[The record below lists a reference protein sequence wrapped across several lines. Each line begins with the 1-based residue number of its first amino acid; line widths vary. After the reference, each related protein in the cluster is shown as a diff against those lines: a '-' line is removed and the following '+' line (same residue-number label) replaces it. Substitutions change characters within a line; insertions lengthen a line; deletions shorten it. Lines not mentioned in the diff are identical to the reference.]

1 MHICAAAA
9 IAIGPRAA
17 LYPRRLTGATSL
29 EQKQPQGGTAEGS
42 ERGQAGDDAENG
54 HSQGKK
60 GLWALAL
67 GAVGVVYGDIGTSPL
82 YALREALRAVAHDR
96 PPTEVEV
103 IGILSIILWSLTL
116 IVTVKYIGFV
126 LKADNKGEGGT
137 LTIMTLARE
146 AVAGKYKI
154 YVLAAGIVGASLFFG
169 DALITPAIS
178 VLSAVEGLKVV
189 SPAFDSLV
197 VPLTLVILV
206 ALFSIQGYGTEK
218 VASVFGPLTALW
230 FIVLGITG
238 AVHIFD
244 HPHILAAINPLRAV
258 FFLVDHPGVA
268 FAVMGA
274 AFLAVTG
281 AEALYVDLGHF
292 GRAPIRLAWFILVFP
307 CLVINYFG
315 QGAFVIASNRVIEQ
329 PLFEMVPGWATLPL
343 VILATLATIIA
354 SQAVISGAYSLTRQA
369 VQLQLLPRFEV
380 RHTSEQQ
387 SGQIFLP
394 RVNTLLLLG
403 VLLLVVTFQTSES
416 LASAYGISVTGE
428 MLVTSILLFVV
439 ARKMWKHPLWLAILI
454 VVPIALLE
462 LVFLSANVAKVMDGG
477 FVSILVAA
485 MMIIIM
491 WTWVRGSALLAQKTR
506 KSEVPLTLLATQLE
520 KKPPHRV
527 PGSAVFLTSDVES
540 APTALLHSLKHYKV
554 LHEQNVI
561 LSVKTMPTPR
571 VLPEN
576 RVAIEPIND
585 LFSVVIVRYGYMEEP
600 NLPKALGIA
609 RKLGWKYDIM
619 STSFFLS
626 RRSLKASV
634 NSGMPLWQDKLFI
647 RLARSAADATEYFRI
662 PTGRVVEIGTQV
674 VV

>member
-1 MHICAAAA
+1 M
-9 IAIGPRAA
+9 
-17 LYPRRLTGATSL
+17 

>member
-1 MHICAAAA
+1 
-9 IAIGPRAA
+9 
-17 LYPRRLTGATSL
+17 L
-29 EQKQPQGGTAEGS
+29 EQKQPQGGMAEGG
-42 ERGQAGDDAENG
+42 ERGPAGDEAENG
-54 HSQGKK
+54 HSHTNK

-96 PPTEVEV
+96 PPTAVEV

-146 AVAGKYKI
+146 AVTGKYKI

-189 SPAFDSLV
+189 SPAFDTLV

-244 HPHILAAINPLRAV
+244 HPHILAAVNPLRAV
-258 FFLVDHPGVA
+258 FFLIDHPGVA

-403 VLLLVVTFQTSES
+403 VLLLVVTFQSSES

-439 ARKMWKHPLWLAILI
+439 ARKLWKRPLWMAILI

-477 FVSILVAA
+477 FVSILVAT

-634 NSGMPLWQDKLFI
+634 TSGMPLWQDKLFI

>member
-1 MHICAAAA
+1 LEDNQSNADAATIGVQANGGHINEA
-9 IAIGPRAA
+9 GHGHQDNKGMVA
-17 LYPRRLTGATSL
+17 LV
-29 EQKQPQGGTAEGS
+29 
-42 ERGQAGDDAENG
+42 
-54 HSQGKK
+54 
-60 GLWALAL
+60 L
-67 GAVGVVYGDIGTSPL
+67 GAIGVVYGDIGTSPL

-96 PPTEVEV
+96 APTDVEV
-103 IGILSIILWSLTL
+103 TGILSIILWSLTL

-126 LKADNKGEGGT
+126 LRADNKGEGGT

-146 AVAGKYKI
+146 AVTGKYKG
-154 YVLAAGIVGASLFFG
+154 LMLGLGIVGASLFFG

-189 SPAFDSLV
+189 SPGLDEAV
-197 VPLTLVILV
+197 VPLTLVILIG
-206 ALFSIQGYGTEK
+206 LFSIQGFGTGR
-218 VASVFGPLTALW
+218 VASVFGPLTAVW
-230 FIVLGITG
+230 FVSLGVTG
-238 AVHIFD
+238 AIHIFD
-244 HPHILAAINPLRAV
+244 HPHILAAVNPLMAV
-258 FFLVDHPGVA
+258 FFLFNHPAVA

-292 GRAPIRLAWFILVFP
+292 GRRPIRLAWFFLVFP

-315 QGAFVIASNRVIEQ
+315 QGAYVIASNKIIEQ
-329 PLFEMVPGWATLPL
+329 PLFEMVPTWATLPM

-354 SQAVISGAYSLTRQA
+354 SQAVISGAFSLTRQA
-369 VQLQLLPRFEV
+369 VQMQLLPRFEV

-403 VLLLVVTFQTSES
+403 VLLLVVSFGSSES

-439 ARKMWKHPLWLAILI
+439 ARKQWKKPVWMAVLI

-462 LVFLSANVAKVMDGG
+462 MVFLSANLAKFLEGG
-477 FVSILVAA
+477 FVSIMVAVA
-485 MMIIIM
+485 MIVIM
-491 WTWVRGSALLAQKTR
+491 WTWVRGSGLLAQKTR
-506 KSEVPLTLLATQLE
+506 KSEVPLGLLADQLA
-520 KKPPHRV
+520 KKPPHQV

-561 LSVKTMPTPR
+561 LSIKTMPTPR
-571 VLPEN
+571 VSPEN
-576 RVAIEPIND
+576 RVMIETIND
-585 LFSVVIVRYGYMEEP
+585 LFSVVTVRYGYMEEP

-634 NSGMPLWQDKLFI
+634 SSGMPLWQDKLFI
-647 RLARSAADATEYFRI
+647 SLARSASDATEYFRI

-674 VV
+674 IV

>member
-1 MHICAAAA
+1 MALDFAVQQAIYAAAYQEQFRWTP
-9 IAIGPRAA
+9 ISPSGGAA
-17 LYPRRLTGATSL
+17 ANGAD
-29 EQKQPQGGTAEGS
+29 PAGS
-42 ERGQAGDDAENG
+42 DENHAGQHAPDN
-54 HSQGKK
+54 K
-60 GLWALAL
+60 GVLALAL

-126 LKADNKGEGGT
+126 LRADNKGEGGT

-146 AVAGKYKI
+146 AVTSRYKP
-154 YVLAAGIVGASLFFG
+154 LMLGLGIVGASLFFG

-189 SPAFDSLV
+189 SPGLDKAV

-206 ALFSIQGYGTEK
+206 GLFAIQSFGTGK
-218 VASVFGPLTALW
+218 VAAVFGPLTAVW
-230 FIVLGITG
+230 FIALGVTG

-244 HPHILAAINPLRAV
+244 HPHILVAINPYMAV
-258 FFLVDHPGVA
+258 HFLATHPAVA

-292 GRAPIRLAWFILVFP
+292 GRKPIRMAWFVLVFP

-315 QGAFVIASNRVIEQ
+315 QGAFVIAGNRVIEQ
-329 PLFEMVPGWATLPL
+329 PLFEMVPGWATLPM

-354 SQAVISGAYSLTRQA
+354 SQAVISGAFSLTRQA

-403 VLLLVVTFQTSES
+403 VLLLVVSFGSSES
-416 LASAYGISVTGE
+416 LAAAYGISVTGE
-428 MLVTSILLFVV
+428 MLVTSVLLFVV
-439 ARKMWKHPLWLAILI
+439 ARRMWKRPVWLAILI

-462 LVFLSANVAKVMDGG
+462 VVFLSANLAKFFDGG
-477 FVSILVAA
+477 FVSILVAVG
-485 MMIIIM
+485 MIVIM

-506 KSEVPLTLLATQLE
+506 KSEVPLQLLADQLA

-571 VLPEN
+571 VPADN
-576 RVAIEPIND
+576 RVVIESINE
-585 LFSVVIVRYGYMEEP
+585 LFSVVTVKYGYMEEP

-634 NSGMPLWQDKLFI
+634 SSGMPLWQDKLFI
-647 RLARSAADATEYFRI
+647 RLARSASDATEYFRI

>member
-1 MHICAAAA
+1 M
-9 IAIGPRAA
+9 
-17 LYPRRLTGATSL
+17 
-29 EQKQPQGGTAEGS
+29 EEN
-42 ERGQAGDDAENG
+42 QAGVGEPGKGEAGNGRNGGNG
-54 HSQGKK
+54 HDAAHGAAGNK
-60 GLWALAL
+60 GLGALTL
-67 GAVGVVYGDIGTSPL
+67 GAIGVVYGDIGTSPL

-96 PPTEVEV
+96 APNAAEV
-103 IGILSIILWSLTL
+103 IGVLSIILWSLTL
-116 IVTVKYIGFV
+116 IVTVKYVGVV
-126 LKADNKGEGGT
+126 LRADNKGEGGT

-146 AVAGKYKI
+146 AVSGRYKG
-154 YVLAAGIVGASLFFG
+154 LMLGLGIVGAALFFG

-178 VLSAVEGLKVV
+178 VLSAAEGLKVV
-189 SPAFDSLV
+189 SPGLDALV
-197 VPLTLVILV
+197 VPLTLLILV
-206 ALFSIQGYGTEK
+206 GLFSIQGFGTGK
-218 VASVFGPLTALW
+218 VAAVFGPLTAVW
-230 FIVLGITG
+230 FVCLGITG

-244 HPHILAAINPLRAV
+244 YPQILAAVNPFEAV
-258 FFLVDHPGVA
+258 FFLANHPGVA

-292 GRAPIRLAWFILVFP
+292 GRKPIRLAWFILVFP

-315 QGAFVIASNRVIEQ
+315 QGAYVIASNKTIGQ
-329 PLFEMVPGWATLPL
+329 PLFEMVPEWATLPM

-354 SQAVISGAYSLTRQA
+354 SQAVISGAFSLTRQA

-380 RHTSEQQ
+380 RHTSESQ

-394 RVNTLLLLG
+394 RINTLLLLG
-403 VLLLVVTFQTSES
+403 VLLLVISFGSSES

-428 MLVTSILLFVV
+428 MIVTSILLFFVV
-439 ARKMWKHPLWLAILI
+439 HKMWKKPVWLTALI
-454 VVPIALLE
+454 VVPIGLLE
-462 LVFLSANVAKVMDGG
+462 VVFLSANIAKFFEGG
-477 FVSILVAA
+477 FVSIMVAVT
-485 MMIIIM
+485 MVVIV
-491 WTWVRGSALLAQKTR
+491 WTWIRGTKILSAKTR
-506 KSEVPLTLLATQLE
+506 KAEVPLSLLVGQLA
-520 KKPPHRV
+520 KKPPHKV

-554 LHEQNVI
+554 LHEHNVI
-561 LSVKTMPTPR
+561 LSVKTMPMPR
-571 VLPEN
+571 VAQEN
-576 RVAIEPIND
+576 RVVIEHVND
-585 LFSVVIVRYGYMEEP
+585 MFSLVTVQYGYMEEP

-647 RLARSAADATEYFRI
+647 GLARSAADATEYFRI

-674 VV
+674 IV

>member
-1 MHICAAAA
+1 M
-9 IAIGPRAA
+9 
-17 LYPRRLTGATSL
+17 
-29 EQKQPQGGTAEGS
+29 EQKQPQGGMADGS
-42 ERGQAGDDAENG
+42 ERGQAGDESENG
-54 HSQGKK
+54 HAHGKK

-146 AVAGKYKI
+146 AVTGKYKI

-189 SPAFDSLV
+189 SPAFDSIV

-244 HPHILAAINPLRAV
+244 HPQILAAVNPLRAV
-258 FFLVDHPGVA
+258 FFLIDHPGVA

-439 ARKMWKHPLWLAILI
+439 ARKLWKQPLWLAVLI

-485 MMIIIM
+485 LMIIIM

-585 LFSVVIVRYGYMEEP
+585 LFSVVTVRYGYMEEP

-609 RKLGWKYDIM
+609 RKLGCKYDIM

>member
-1 MHICAAAA
+1 
-9 IAIGPRAA
+9 
-17 LYPRRLTGATSL
+17 L
-29 EQKQPQGGTAEGS
+29 EQKQPQGGTADGGD
-42 ERGQAGDDAENG
+42 RGLAGDEAENG
-54 HSQGKK
+54 HSQTNK

-244 HPHILAAINPLRAV
+244 HPHILAAVNPLRAV
-258 FFLVDHPGVA
+258 FFLIDHPGVA

-403 VLLLVVTFQTSES
+403 VLLLVVTFQSSES

-439 ARKMWKHPLWLAILI
+439 ARKLWKRPLWLAILI

-477 FVSILVAA
+477 FVSIFVAA
-485 MMIIIM
+485 LMIIIM

-506 KSEVPLTLLATQLE
+506 RSEVPLTLLATQLE

-585 LFSVVIVRYGYMEEP
+585 LFSVVTVRYGYMEEP

>member
-1 MHICAAAA
+1 
-9 IAIGPRAA
+9 
-17 LYPRRLTGATSL
+17 L

>member
-1 MHICAAAA
+1 M
-9 IAIGPRAA
+9 
-17 LYPRRLTGATSL
+17 
-29 EQKQPQGGTAEGS
+29 EQKQPQGGMADGGD
-42 ERGQAGDDAENG
+42 RGQAGDESENG
-54 HSQGKK
+54 HAHSKK

-146 AVAGKYKI
+146 AVTGKYKI

-189 SPAFDSLV
+189 SPAFDSIV

-244 HPHILAAINPLRAV
+244 HPHILAAVNPLRAV
-258 FFLVDHPGVA
+258 FFLIDHPGVA

-403 VLLLVVTFQTSES
+403 VLLLVVTFQSSES

-439 ARKMWKHPLWLAILI
+439 ARKLWKRPLWLAILI

-485 MMIIIM
+485 LMIIIM

-576 RVAIEPIND
+576 RVAIESIND
-585 LFSVVIVRYGYMEEP
+585 LFSVVTVRYGYMEEP

>member
-1 MHICAAAA
+1 M
-9 IAIGPRAA
+9 
-17 LYPRRLTGATSL
+17 
-29 EQKQPQGGTAEGS
+29 
-42 ERGQAGDDAENG
+42 
-54 HSQGKK
+54 
-60 GLWALAL
+60 
-67 GAVGVVYGDIGTSPL
+67 
-82 YALREALRAVAHDR
+82 
-96 PPTEVEV
+96 
-103 IGILSIILWSLTL
+103 
-116 IVTVKYIGFV
+116 
-126 LKADNKGEGGT
+126 
-137 LTIMTLARE
+137 
-146 AVAGKYKI
+146 
-154 YVLAAGIVGASLFFG
+154 
-169 DALITPAIS
+169 
-178 VLSAVEGLKVV
+178 
-189 SPAFDSLV
+189 
-197 VPLTLVILV
+197 
-206 ALFSIQGYGTEK
+206 
-218 VASVFGPLTALW
+218 
-230 FIVLGITG
+230 
-238 AVHIFD
+238 
-244 HPHILAAINPLRAV
+244 
-258 FFLVDHPGVA
+258 
-268 FAVMGA
+268 
-274 AFLAVTG
+274 
-281 AEALYVDLGHF
+281 
-292 GRAPIRLAWFILVFP
+292 
-307 CLVINYFG
+307 
-315 QGAFVIASNRVIEQ
+315 
-329 PLFEMVPGWATLPL
+329 
-343 VILATLATIIA
+343 
-354 SQAVISGAYSLTRQA
+354 
-369 VQLQLLPRFEV
+369 
-380 RHTSEQQ
+380 
-387 SGQIFLP
+387 
-394 RVNTLLLLG
+394 
-403 VLLLVVTFQTSES
+403 
-416 LASAYGISVTGE
+416 
-428 MLVTSILLFVV
+428 
-439 ARKMWKHPLWLAILI
+439 AILI

-477 FVSILVAA
+477 FVSIIVAA

>member
-1 MHICAAAA
+1 
-9 IAIGPRAA
+9 
-17 LYPRRLTGATSL
+17 
-29 EQKQPQGGTAEGS
+29 
-42 ERGQAGDDAENG
+42 
-54 HSQGKK
+54 
-60 GLWALAL
+60 
-67 GAVGVVYGDIGTSPL
+67 
-82 YALREALRAVAHDR
+82 
-96 PPTEVEV
+96 
-103 IGILSIILWSLTL
+103 
-116 IVTVKYIGFV
+116 VKYIGFV

-146 AVAGKYKI
+146 AVTGKYKI

-189 SPAFDSLV
+189 SPAFDTLV

-244 HPHILAAINPLRAV
+244 HPHILAAVNPLRAV

-387 SGQIFLP
+387 SGQISLP

-439 ARKMWKHPLWLAILI
+439 ARKLWKQPLWLAILI

-477 FVSILVAA
+477 FVSIFVAA
-485 MMIIIM
+485 LMIIIM

-585 LFSVVIVRYGYMEEP
+585 LFSVVTVRYGYMEEP

>member
-1 MHICAAAA
+1 M
-9 IAIGPRAA
+9 
-17 LYPRRLTGATSL
+17 
-29 EQKQPQGGTAEGS
+29 
-42 ERGQAGDDAENG
+42 
-54 HSQGKK
+54 
-60 GLWALAL
+60 ALAL
-67 GAVGVVYGDIGTSPL
+67 GAIGVVYGDIGTSPL
-82 YALREALRAVAHDR
+82 YAFREALRAVSHDQQ
-96 PPTEVEV
+96 PTEIEV

-126 LKADNKGEGGT
+126 LRADNKGEGGT

-146 AVAGKYKI
+146 AVNSRYKP
-154 YVLAAGIVGASLFFG
+154 LMLGLGIVGAALFFG

-189 SPAFDSLV
+189 SPGLDKAV
-197 VPLTLVILV
+197 VPLTLVILI
-206 ALFSIQGYGTEK
+206 ALFSIQGLGTGR
-218 VASVFGPLTALW
+218 VAAIFGPLTATW
-230 FIVLGITG
+230 FIALGITG

-244 HPHILAAINPLRAV
+244 HPYILSAINPYMALY
-258 FFLVDHPGVA
+258 FLATHPGVA

-292 GRAPIRLAWFILVFP
+292 GRRPIRLAWFALVFP

-315 QGAFVIASNRVIEQ
+315 QGAFVIASNKAIEQ
-329 PLFEMVPGWATLPL
+329 PLFEMVPAWAALPM

-354 SQAVISGAYSLTRQA
+354 SQAVISGAFSLTRQA

-403 VLLLVVTFQTSES
+403 VLLLVVSFGSSES
-416 LASAYGISVTGE
+416 LAAAYGISVTGE
-428 MLVTSILLFVV
+428 MLVTSVLLFVV
-439 ARKMWKHPLWLAILI
+439 ARRMWKRPLWLALLI
-454 VVPIALLE
+454 VVPIAMLE
-462 LVFLSANVAKVMDGG
+462 VVFLSANLAKFLDGG
-477 FVSILVAA
+477 FVSIFVAA
-485 MMIIIM
+485 MMIVIM
-491 WTWVRGSALLAQKTR
+491 WTWVRGSSLLAQKTR
-506 KSEVPLTLLATQLE
+506 KAEVPLQLLADQLV

-527 PGSAVFLTSDVES
+527 PGSAVFLTSDIES

-571 VLPEN
+571 VSPEN
-576 RVAIEPIND
+576 RVVIDPIND
-585 LFSVVIVRYGYMEEP
+585 LFSVVTVKYGYMEEP

-634 NSGMPLWQDKLFI
+634 SSGMPLWQDKLFI
-647 RLARSAADATEYFRI
+647 RLARSASDATEYFRI